1 MKHQRKIYYSIQNY
15 GDGSAGPS
23 WFDTEEL
30 AELDQELMDE
40 GWGEPCT
47 GWLTVESYME
57 MKRWIR
63 MLNENGHI
71 HLHVSGHADSIGSES
86 YNQKLSERRAQAV
99 VDYMIDNGIAEERLV
114 AEGFGESQ
122 PVSANDTEE
131 GRQQNRRVQV
141 RILNS
146 GK

>member
-47 GWLTVESYME
+47 GWLTVESDSPINVLDEIMTLDKMVEETEREIKEIEVYRKPGDEYYYMVE
-57 MKRWIR
+57 ELQEKLVR
-63 MLNENGHI
+63 LNEMY
-71 HLHVSGHADSIGSES
+71 E
-86 YNQKLSERRAQAV
+86 
-99 VDYMIDNGIAEERLV
+99 
-114 AEGFGESQ
+114 
-122 PVSANDTEE
+122 
-131 GRQQNRRVQV
+131 
-141 RILNS
+141 
-146 GK
+146 